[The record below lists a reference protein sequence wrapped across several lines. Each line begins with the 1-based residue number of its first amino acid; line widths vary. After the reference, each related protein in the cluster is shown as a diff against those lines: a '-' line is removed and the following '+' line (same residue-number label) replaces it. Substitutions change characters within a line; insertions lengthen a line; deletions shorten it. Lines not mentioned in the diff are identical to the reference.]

1 MKTVVNTVEIDLKGG
16 KEMEVKEGEF
26 VNDTLKEGEKVQ
38 VFKSDDLVT
47 FEFSEPK
54 QKEGETRIKHF
65 PGKTH
70 VAKVHTVDAQIMEKL
85 GKGKIVK

>member
-1 MKTVVNTVEIDLKGG
+1 MKTVVNTLEIDLKGG

-26 VNDTLKEGEKVQ
+26 ENATLTEGERVQ

-54 QKEGETRIKHF
+54 GENRIKHF

-85 GKGKIVK
+85 GKGKIIK